1 MDHLLLKGLG
11 PVHWF
16 LPENSQYSIQNN
28 AVARKAVFLP
38 KIIKYSGWFNVY
50 GVSTVFQQSPIIIFY
65 EHDSIIQCKQCSVA
79 FDVDY

>member
-1 MDHLLLKGLG
+1 MLLKGLG

-38 KIIKYSGWFNVY
+38 KIIMYFGWFNVY
-50 GVSTVFQQSPIIIFY
+50 GVFN
-65 EHDSIIQCKQCSVA
+65 SVSA
-79 FDVDY
+79 VTHNNYL